1 MNTGMFRVE
10 FLCGGFRG
18 FDVCAR
24 YARASTLP
32 YREWLSLSMYKRD
45 TYREYMFFSLLGERK
60 IQERQIYLILENI
73 VLYFQDLVCSIVF
86 LKNKSCSF

>member
-1 MNTGMFRVE
+1 MNTSMFRVE

-45 TYREYMFFSLLGERK
+45 TYREYILLSSRREKDTR
-60 IQERQIYLILENI
+60 ERQIYLISENI
-73 VLYFQDLVCSIVF
+73 VLYFQDLVYSIVF